1 MATPGVTH
9 YCADDTPRGH
19 KYSLTTYSVEAL
31 NRLGLLVET
40 PLFKE
45 NWKTLE
51 DEAKELIEDSEDY
64 DGAMEQTFLQFGMS
78 MTFKDWK
85 NLQYLTGMTNAKILE
100 GFHDKQADT
109 FRYYFTEYKH
119 DGHPDGLKRATEQR
133 LERFNKKKELE
144 AKVDAIKWPS
154 DVIVMS
160 LKQENDKL
168 KADIIR
174 LTKERNFLGNYE
186 GGATSDED
194 STSDEEL

>member
-1 MATPGVTH
+1 MATSGVTH
-9 YCADDTPRGH
+9 YCNGDTPRGH

-40 PLFKE
+40 PFFKV
-45 NWKTLE
+45 NWTTLE
-51 DEAKELIEDSEDY
+51 DEAKELIKDSGCY
-64 DGAMEQTFLQFGMS
+64 DRSMEETFEGFGMS

-85 NLQYLTGMTNAKILE
+85 NLQYITGMTNAKILQ

-109 FRYYFTEYKH
+109 FQYYFTEYKH
-119 DGHPDGLKRATEQR
+119 DGHPDGLKKATEQR

-144 AKVDAIKWPS
+144 AKVDEIELSWTTVA
-154 DVIVMS
+154 S
-160 LKQENDKL
+160 LKEENDNL

-194 STSDEEL
+194 FTSDEEL

>member
-40 PLFKE
+40 PFFKV
-45 NWKTLE
+45 NWTTLE
-51 DEAKELIEDSEDY
+51 DEAKSQGVSVEECFE
-64 DGAMEQTFLQFGMS
+64 GFGMS

-85 NLQYLTGMTNAKILE
+85 NLQYITGMTNAKILE

-109 FRYYFTEYKH
+109 FQYYFTEYKH
-119 DGHPDGLKRATEQR
+119 DGHPDGLKKATEQR
-133 LERFNKKKELE
+133 LERFNKKKELD